1 MPALTFDEFD
11 PQKLKDAETAIRGHE
26 GGGPGVVSPQGAQ
39 GSGQIM
45 PGTFRQYAHP
55 GERIGNPK
63 DNIEVSNRILR
74 QSYQKYGGDVPRM
87 ATDYFSGAGNVA
99 PPGSPTA
106 WKQNRRDVNEP
117 VSAYVANVQSRMPKR
132 QPMTFDEFKPT
143 ANSKAMTFDEFKPM
157 GPPQQ
162 GSPQLRSGPGRSPS
176 GPGLSTT
183 PGQAAGA
190 EAAAMQDTKVAAA
203 AQWIKQNY
211 PGLQIKDMM
220 GDLTNWAVGK
230 GQDILESAFTKAGVP
245 NPGRAARDL
254 TQYLNEFLPLQGGI
268 GKMGFK
274 PPDVPGARAAGAG
287 QAAVANAL
295 GSPGTGVPHIP
306 GAAPTPNALGQSLT
320 ARPAPAGA
328 HAVGAQVTPS
338 GPQFTVPPLPT
349 KDYIRSEDD
358 AFFRLRQSATAD
370 KDEFSHALNAIPKEI
385 RENPALAQRLF
396 ESHEPGGP
404 QLSPADQA
412 IYDRFGKPLD
422 QEESDLFREAQKI
435 DEKAVLIQEK
445 IDRLTTQLTNY
456 KNNPKLSASGNQN
469 KFDAIDKEIVR
480 LKKQRDSI
488 TQFQDFDPE
497 YMHRMRKGKSKE
509 FDPWMGE
516 GAEGHPAAGYKSS
529 KTASQKSAVYHAIE
543 NQAGKREIVRISG
556 DGLYNMKGQLLSRE
570 KRKPGDEFK
579 INGEGWEVKR
589 ASTSEIEKATGDPDM
604 YYKNFWA
611 AKIKNIIQLR
621 AVTRLVS
628 EVNRIKATPEFDAY
642 SVKAR
647 DGANVPDGWRKP
659 DSPLFQSH
667 YLAPHLAD
675 VIDDFWNPGKNQWL
689 PSLGKINRFLVTSL
703 FLSPIPHA
711 TNAGVHWA
719 TARGWA
725 WTTPKGY
732 LSLAVDGAK
741 AVHQVYTRGP
751 EYQRMLREGSG
762 LVYGSVANV
771 DFYKTMLARLG
782 EQVKKETPQWEKVAN
797 IMGLGTPYLI
807 KQMYNISNRLLWLT
821 SDVFMMQHVMEL
833 QRKGMPIREA
843 IAKAEKHIPNYRIPP
858 QVMGSRL
865 LAERLKDPTIFEF
878 NRYHFGQFASYAHMA
893 KDLVGKNATKAE
905 RWEAMGNVFITGVIM
920 LAIWPLINKGIQKLT
935 GRDDIEL
942 GPKGSLTLP
951 RLAWD
956 IVPLPYRKDIRS
968 GVTKAM
974 QASIGP
980 DWAAAV
986 NDFWGKTDGQKDV
999 GALISQSLM
1008 LAPVPRM
1015 ALEETFNNDLFTGGH
1030 IREPGDEQKGRV
1042 ARTLAQTAE
1051 HAAGFVSPYGALS
1064 RGAFAAKHPVGGL
1077 GELAKQ
1083 SLGLRTVPKVY
1094 HGKSGGHDAAKNAA
1108 YRHAH
1113 PRGFIEDLERRAE
1126 KYKGTQ

>member
-1 MPALTFDEFD
+1 MPGVTTFDEFD
-11 PQKLKDAETAIRGHE
+11 PQKLKDAEQAVRGHE
-26 GGGPGVVSPQGAQ
+26 HGGPGVVSPQGAE
-39 GSGQIM
+39 GPGQVM

-117 VSAYVANVQSRMPKR
+117 VSAYVANVQSRMPKAKG
-132 QPMTFDEFKPT
+132 PTTFDEFKPKPKVT
-143 ANSKAMTFDEFKPM
+143 TFDEFKPQM
-157 GPPQQ
+157 GPLQAVRQPGPSDPSINKPQPTSI
-162 GSPQLRSGPGRSPS
+162 G
-176 GPGLSTT
+176 
-183 PGQAAGA
+183 
-190 EAAAMQDTKVAAA
+190 DKVVAA
-203 AQWIKQNY
+203 AQWIKKNY
-211 PGLQIKDMM
+211 PDLQIKDMM
-220 GDLTNWAVGK
+220 GDLTGAITDWVAGK
-230 GQDILESAFTKAGVP
+230 GQDALTSVFRKIGVSNPETQAGQLIRDFGTFAQGRMGEPPLSAGFS
-245 NPGRAARDL
+245 
-254 TQYLNEFLPLQGGI
+254 
-268 GKMGFK
+268 FK
-274 PPDVPGARAAGAG
+274 PPEVPAAAGKAIG
-287 QAAVANAL
+287 ESGTGIPNIP
-295 GSPGTGVPHIP
+295 GSPPP
-306 GAAPTPNALGQSLT
+306 AAPPPPNALGQSLT
-320 ARPAPAGA
+320 ARPATGTLRQPVP
-328 HAVGAQVTPS
+328 HPVGAQATAP
-338 GPQFTVPPLPT
+338 GPQFTVPPLPS
-349 KDYIRSEDD
+349 KEYVRSEDD

-370 KDEFSHALNAIPKEI
+370 KEEFNHLLDTIPKEI
-385 RENPALAQRLF
+385 REDTGLAKRLF

-404 QLSPADQA
+404 PLSPEDQA
-412 IYDRFGKPLD
+412 VYDRIGKPLD
-422 QEESDLFREAQKI
+422 REENDQFREAQKI

-445 IDRLTTQLTNY
+445 IDRLTDQLTKY
-456 KNNPKLSASGNQN
+456 KPDPMLSQRGNQA
-469 KFDAIDKEIVR
+469 KFDKIDKEIVS

-488 TQFQDFDPE
+488 TGLQDFNPE
-497 YMHRMRKGKSKE
+497 YMHRIRKGKSKE
-509 FDPWMGE
+509 FDPAMGE
-516 GAEGHPAAGYKSS
+516 GTEGHPAAGYKTS
-529 KTASQKSAVYHAIE
+529 KAASQKSAVYHAIE
-543 NQAGKREIVRISG
+543 NQAGQREIVRISG

-579 INGEGWEVKR
+579 LNGEAWEVKR
-589 ASTSEIEKATGDPDM
+589 ASASEIEKAAGDPDM
-604 YYKNFWA
+604 FYKNFWA
-611 AKIKNIIQLR
+611 SKIKNIIQLR
-621 AVTRLVS
+621 AVNRLVA
-628 EVNRIKATPEFDAY
+628 EVNRIKGTPEFDAY

-659 DSPLFQSH
+659 DSPMFQSH

-711 TNAGVHWA
+711 TNAGVHWM
-719 TARGWA
+719 TARAWA
-725 WTTPKGY
+725 WTTPRGY
-732 LSLAVDGAK
+732 LSLVVDGAK

-762 LVYGSVANV
+762 LVYGSVANT

-782 EQVKKETPQWEKVAN
+782 EQVQKETPQWEKVAN

-833 QRKGMPIREA
+833 ERKGMPIREA

-865 LAERLKDPTIFEF
+865 LAERLKDPTVFEF
-878 NRYHFGQFASYAHMA
+878 SRYHFGQFASYAHMA

-905 RWEAMGNVFITGVIM
+905 RLEAMGNVFITGVIM
-920 LAIWPLINKGIQKLT
+920 LVIWPLINKGIQKLT

-956 IVPLPYRKDIRS
+956 IVPLPYRKAIRS
-968 GVTKAM
+968 GATKAM
-974 QASIGP
+974 EASIGP
-980 DWAAAV
+980 DWTQMV

-999 GALISQSLM
+999 AALISQSLM

-1015 ALEETFNNDLFTGGH
+1015 GIEEAFNKDLFTGGD

-1064 RGAFAAKHPVGGL
+1064 RGTYAAKHPVGGL

-1083 SLGLRTVPKVY
+1083 SLGLRTVPKIY
-1094 HGKSGGHDAAKNAA
+1094 RGKSGGHNALKNAA

-1126 KYKGTQ
+1126 KYGGTQ